1 MAELQFSTGSD
12 ADRVKTIHLL
22 ERSLVPNPADGAEC
36 PATVM
41 REVVGC
47 LKDRVS
53 AKPASKVLLA
63 LCLAERNRRVAV
75 EVGAVGMVV
84 EALAD
89 LEGPV
94 AERALAALELLCTVE
109 EGAAEVRSHALAVLM
124 MVEVMGRMEGRGK
137 EYAISVLSVI
147 YGSGSPDHGAAIAPP
162 EEVARA
168 VMLALQGNCSSRGR
182 RKGTQLLKTCKNM
195 MATTQH
201 A

>member
-1 MAELQFSTGSD
+1 MAELQFSTDLDS
-12 ADRVKTIHLL
+12 DRVKTIHLL
-22 ERSLVPNPADGAEC
+22 ERSIVPNPVAASASAEC
-36 PATVM
+36 PAMVM

-53 AKPASKVLLA
+53 AKAASKVLLA
-63 LCLAERNRRVAV
+63 LCLVERNRRVVV

-84 EALAD
+84 EALSD

-137 EYAISVLSVI
+137 EYDISVLALI
-147 YGSGSPDHGAAIAPP
+147 YGASDQTAAIAHF

-168 VMLALQGNCSSRGR
+168 VMLDLQGNCSTRAR
-182 RKGTQLLKTCKNM
+182 RKGPSCSKL
-195 MATTQH
+195 ATT
-201 A
+201 